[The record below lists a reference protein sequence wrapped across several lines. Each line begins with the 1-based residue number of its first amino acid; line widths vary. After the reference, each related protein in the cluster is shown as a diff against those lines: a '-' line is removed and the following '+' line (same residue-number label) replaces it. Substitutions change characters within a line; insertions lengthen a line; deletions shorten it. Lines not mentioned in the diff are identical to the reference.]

1 MSKLYRVDQQ
11 SVKLGD
17 RVLGPLSTIYIDS
30 RQHDYGLPGDTKR
43 CQLPVGDVLMV
54 NGRGQ
59 LILIEEKKPPD
70 LVNSWFSH
78 RMQRQLRRLAMEADI
93 GVLGLRGGFPDEWIE
108 ALALDLVKVQVVGLV
123 LAWLPTYPDHYWDM
137 LRALRATLQPG
148 RHLLSPLAGR
158 DKQAEPPL
166 TGCAL
171 ALWRLMRGSR
181 FGPRLAREIALLCN
195 NSLITALTCEEKVW
209 MEVRGVGP
217 TILAKRKEL
226 NETEK

>member
-1 MSKLYRVDQQ
+1 MSDGQLL
-11 SVKLGD
+11 LGE
-17 RVLGPLSTIYIDS
+17 RILGPATTMYIDS
-30 RQHDYGLPGDTKR
+30 RQHDYGLPVDAQK
-43 CQLPVGDVLMV
+43 CQLPVGDILMV
-54 NGRGQ
+54 NQVGQ

-78 RMQRQLRRLAMEADI
+78 RMQRQLRRIALEADI
-93 GVLGLRGGFPDEWIE
+93 GVLGLRGGLPDIWLEK
-108 ALALDLVKVQVVGLV
+108 LALDLVKMQVLGVV
-123 LAWLPTYPDHYWDM
+123 LAWLPDTPGDYWDM

-148 RHLLSPLAGR
+148 RHLLSPLAGH

-171 ALWRLMRGSR
+171 ALWRLMQGSR

-195 NSLITALTCEEKVW
+195 NNLVTALTCEEKLW